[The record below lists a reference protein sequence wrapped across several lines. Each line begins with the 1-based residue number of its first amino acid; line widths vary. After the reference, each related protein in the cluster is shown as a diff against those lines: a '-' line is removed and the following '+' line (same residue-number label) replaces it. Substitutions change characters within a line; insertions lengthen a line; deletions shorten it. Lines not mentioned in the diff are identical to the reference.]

1 MLSEAEANLMHAEAS
16 KSRTLLRKLK
26 DLRAARLLAEFSHFG
41 VAAPGFNI
49 TWQTR
54 MPKVHSLIKKLR
66 PLDCG
71 KELIRIGGAGD
82 GGYLV
87 PDDLEGIEYC
97 FSPGVSTISDF
108 ENQLADRG
116 IKSFLADYSVEA
128 PPTIRPE
135 LIFDKKFLGST
146 NNEQFLT
153 LPTWK
158 DKYIE
163 RHTGDLLLQMDIEG
177 SEYAVILNTPG
188 ELLSQFRILV
198 IEFHF
203 LERLFDP
210 LVFDLISSC
219 FEKLLE
225 SFYVVHIHPNNF
237 YGTVKNGKIEIPRI
251 MEFTFLN
258 KTRVSSTSP
267 VTRFPNKLDVAN
279 VPHRRD
285 YGLPECWYTGA

>member
-1 MLSEAEANLMHAEAS
+1 MEAETNLARQAEAS
-16 KSRTLLRKLK
+16 KSRTFLRKLK
-26 DLRAARLLAEFSHFG
+26 DLRAARLLAEIRDFG
-41 VAAPGFNI
+41 IVAPGFNV
-49 TWQTR
+49 TWQTGR
-54 MPKVHSLIKKLR
+54 PDVLGLIKKLR
-66 PLDCG
+66 PLNCG
-71 KELIRIGGAGD
+71 KKLIRIGGAGD

-97 FSPGVSTISDF
+97 FSPGVSTTSDF

-128 PPTIRPE
+128 PPIIRPE

-153 LPTWK
+153 LPSWK

-163 RHTGDLLLQMDIEG
+163 SYTGDLLLQMDIEG
-177 SEYAVILNTPG
+177 GEYAVILNTPS

-198 IEFHF
+198 IEFHS

-210 LVFDLISSC
+210 LVFGLISSC

-225 SFYVVHIHPNNF
+225 SFYVVHIHPNNC
-237 YGTVKNGKIEIPRI
+237 YGTVNRGKIEIPRI
-251 MEFTFLN
+251 VEFTFLN
-258 KTRVSSTSP
+258 KTRVSGTAP
-267 VTRFPNKLDVAN
+267 VTRFPNELDMAN
-279 VPHRRD
+279 VPYIRD
-285 YGLPECWYTGA
+285 YDLPECWYAGA